1 MLLFFF
7 IPHTNP
13 PDLKQEFF
21 LQAIRDLE
29 LEQLHAEAARLQ
41 LSLYHLRRSQ
51 IALEEF
57 RDDPICRSAIEDNKV
72 VIGNQ
77 VDRIDLI
84 RLEVE
89 RRGFSM
95 EHGVRTGENLVN
107 GNAGAGLGEDSR
119 RGVIMGGIGNE
130 RHGDGGAA
138 VGEPAATDTAA
149 RGSTAG
155 DSRREDMEGVRAEE
169 EGIYL

>member
-1 MLLFFF
+1 M
-7 IPHTNP
+7 
-13 PDLKQEFF
+13 
-21 LQAIRDLE
+21 IRDLE

-57 RDDPICRSAIEDNKV
+57 RDDPVCRSAIEDNVV
-72 VIGNQ
+72 VISYQ
-77 VDRIDLI
+77 VERIDLI

-95 EHGVRTGENLVN
+95 EHGTGTGEKLVN
-107 GNAGAGLGEDSR
+107 GNTGSGLEESLGQA
-119 RGVIMGGIGNE
+119 VVMGGMEDEE
-130 RHGDGGAA
+130 RVDGEAA
-138 VGEPAATDTAA
+138 RSEPAATENTATPGGA
-149 RGSTAG
+149 A
-155 DSRREDMEGVRAEE
+155 EDHRTESFGEE

>member
-1 MLLFFF
+1 MFPST
-7 IPHTNP
+7 PHTNP

-29 LEQLHAEAARLQ
+29 LEQLHAEVARLQ

-57 RDDPICRSAIEDNKV
+57 RDDPICRSAIEDNEV
-72 VIGNQ
+72 VIKNQ

-107 GNAGAGLGEDSR
+107 GNAGVGSGECFG
-119 RGVIMGGIGNE
+119 RGVTMGGMEEGGHGN
-130 RHGDGGAA
+130 GGAA
-138 VGEPAATDTAA
+138 VGELAATNTTAL
-149 RGSTAG
+149 GSTAG
-155 DSRREDMEGVRAEE
+155 DSRRESTEGIMAEE
-169 EGIYL
+169 EGVYL